1 MSDLDDSFAKL
12 LGRQPS
18 DAERQSLYR
27 VRDALGLKNNDAL
40 WLVLMA
46 LQHYQGQ
53 YEKFPQA
60 IAQAAKDTLVNFK
73 VTADATVKA
82 SAEAAKADLAQAV
95 AAAAQEVAH
104 NTSAKQMWQWAAGCI
119 AVAAFLCVGPVRLV
133 HAQQL
138 VAVRA
143 IKPWIR
149 HGIHR
154 SQGRESSGSMGQH
167 ARRTKLA
174 YPLRANWKPATIW
187 QRCNGI
193 GWKRRKRGVLSVQ
206 ASNSDGNVYGWSAP
220 MIDALNIATMPIADK
235 VQRHMLASYYAL
247 QLDALQAEA
256 KRLGYF
262 FAQADTAATMPPV
275 LAELLGAGDVIY
287 RRESYLFPNCPESW
301 ERQQPTA

>member
-18 DAERQSLYR
+18 DAERQNLYR

-60 IAQAAKDTLVNFK
+60 IAQSAKDTLVNFK

-119 AVAAFLCVGPVRLV
+119 AVAFLCFGLFGWHMHSEGSTSGYSLGYGTGYNEAKDEKAAAAWANTPEGRTAYRFAQSGELQRL
-133 HAQQL
+133 A
-138 VAVRA
+138 RC
-143 IKPWIR
+143 
-149 HGIHR
+149 
-154 SQGRESSGSMGQH
+154 SG
-167 ARRTKLA
+167 K
-174 YPLRANWKPATIW
+174 
-187 QRCNGI
+187 
-193 GWKRRKRGVLSVQ
+193 GWKVEKGACYPYPVP
-206 ASNSDGNVYGWSAP
+206 NEGTYGW
-220 MIDALNIATMPIADK
+220 
-235 VQRHMLASYYAL
+235 
-247 QLDALQAEA
+247 
-256 KRLGYF
+256 RL
-262 FAQADTAATMPPV
+262 P
-275 LAELLGAGDVIY
+275 
-287 RRESYLFPNCPESW
+287 
-301 ERQQPTA
+301 

>member
-104 NTSAKQMWQWAAGCI
+104 NTSAKQMWRWAAGCI
-119 AVAAFLCVGPVRLV
+119 AVAVLCVGLFGWYM
-133 HAQQL
+133 H
-138 VAVRA
+138 
-143 IKPWIR
+143 
-149 HGIHR
+149 
-154 SQGRESSGSMGQH
+154 SSGKESGHQAGYAE
-167 ARRTKLA
+167 ARDEKAAASWANTAEGRLA
-174 YPLRANWKPATIW
+174 YRFAQSGELQRLAN
-187 QRCNGI
+187 CNGK
-193 GWKRRKRGVLSVQ
+193 GWKVEKGVCFPMKDESGYVH
-206 ASNSDGNVYGWSAP
+206 GW
-220 MIDALNIATMPIADK
+220 
-235 VQRHMLASYYAL
+235 
-247 QLDALQAEA
+247 
-256 KRLGYF
+256 
-262 FAQADTAATMPPV
+262 V
-275 LAELLGAGDVIY
+275 L
-287 RRESYLFPNCPESW
+287 P
-301 ERQQPTA
+301 